1 MGLDNSLVVSRPK
14 RKKPYCF
21 SPILS
26 RFERCDYSNASDEEV
41 YEVFYFR
48 KCWGIRGAILSIL
61 ENQQGDI
68 TSQVLPREI
77 PNLIAILKRFNN
89 EKYWD
94 EWANSIWDYD
104 DIKKNLRRYIRN
116 LYLLRILMFF
126 HPDYE
131 LSFEDSY

>member
-1 MGLDNSLVVSRPK
+1 MGLDNSLIVSRLK
-14 RKKPYCF
+14 RKRPYCF

-26 RFERCDYSNASDEEV
+26 RFKRCDYDCMSEET

-48 KCWGIRGAILSIL
+48 KCWGIRGAILSVL
-61 ENQQGDI
+61 ESHQNNI
-68 TSQVLPREI
+68 SNPVLPREI
-77 PNLIAILKRFNN
+77 PNLIVILKRFNN

-104 DIKKNLRRYIRN
+104 DIKKNLRRYIWN
-116 LYLLRILMFF
+116 LRLLRILMFF
-126 HPDYE
+126 HPDYK

>member
-1 MGLDNSLVVSRPK
+1 MGLDNSLIVSRPK

-48 KCWGIRGAILSIL
+48 KCWGVRRAILSVL
-61 ENQQGDI
+61 ENHKDNI
-68 TSQVLPREI
+68 TNPVLPREI
-77 PNLIAILKRFNN
+77 SNIIAVLKRFDN

-94 EWANSIWDYD
+94 EWASSIWDYS
-104 DIKKNLRRYIRN
+104 DIKKNLRHYIWN
-116 LYLLRILMFF
+116 LRLLRILMFF
-126 HPDYE
+126 HPDYTLE
-131 LSFEDSY
+131 FEDSY

>member
-1 MGLDNSLVVSRPK
+1 MGLDNSLLVSRPK
-14 RKKPYCF
+14 RKRPYCF

-26 RFERCDYSNASDEEV
+26 RFERCDYDGMTEET

-68 TSQVLPREI
+68 TSPVLPREI
-77 PNLIAILKRFNN
+77 PNLITILKRFNN

>member
-1 MGLDNSLVVSRPK
+1 MGLDNSLVVSRSK
-14 RKKPYCF
+14 RKRPYCF

-26 RFERCDYSNASDEEV
+26 RFERCDYNHMSEEV

-61 ENQQGDI
+61 ESHQNNI
-68 TSQVLPREI
+68 STPVLPREI
-77 PNLIAILKRFNN
+77 PNLITILKRFNN
-89 EKYWD
+89 EKYWG

>member
-14 RKKPYCF
+14 RKRPYCF

-26 RFERCDYSNASDEEV
+26 RFERCDYDGMSEET

-68 TSQVLPREI
+68 TSPVLPREI
-77 PNLIAILKRFNN
+77 PNLIAILKRFND

-94 EWANSIWDYD
+94 EWANSIWDYN

>member
-1 MGLDNSLVVSRPK
+1 MGLDNSLIVSRPK
-14 RKKPYCF
+14 RKRPYCF

-26 RFERCDYSNASDEEV
+26 RFERCDYDGMSEET

-68 TSQVLPREI
+68 TSPVLPREI
-77 PNLIAILKRFNN
+77 PNLITILKRFNN

-104 DIKKNLRRYIRN
+104 DIKKNLRRYIQN

>member
-14 RKKPYCF
+14 RKRPYCF

-26 RFERCDYSNASDEEV
+26 RFERCDYDGMSEEV

-68 TSQVLPREI
+68 TSSVLPREI
-77 PNLIAILKRFNN
+77 PNLITILKRFNN

-104 DIKKNLRRYIRN
+104 DIKKNLRRYIWN
-116 LYLLRILMFF
+116 LRLLRILMFF

>member
-14 RKKPYCF
+14 RKRPYCF

-26 RFERCDYSNASDEEV
+26 RFERCDYDGMSEET

>member
-1 MGLDNSLVVSRPK
+1 MGLDNSFLVSRPK
-14 RKKPYCF
+14 REKPYCF

-26 RFERCDYSNASDEEV
+26 RFERCDYDYMSKEV

-61 ENQQGDI
+61 ESHQDNV
-68 TSQVLPREI
+68 TNPVLPREI

-104 DIKKNLRRYIRN
+104 DIKKNLRRYIWN
-116 LYLLRILMFF
+116 LRLLRILMFF
-126 HPDYE
+126 HPDYK

>member
-1 MGLDNSLVVSRPK
+1 MKFFIFVS
-14 RKKPYCF
+14 
-21 SPILS
+21 
-26 RFERCDYSNASDEEV
+26 V
-41 YEVFYFR
+41 GVFA
-48 KCWGIRGAILSIL
+48 GAILSIL

>member
-1 MGLDNSLVVSRPK
+1 MGLDNSLLVSRPK
-14 RKKPYCF
+14 RKRPYCF

-26 RFERCDYSNASDEEV
+26 RFERCDYSSVSKEV

-48 KCWGIRGAILSIL
+48 KCWGVRRAILSVL
-61 ENQQGDI
+61 ENHKDNI
-68 TSQVLPREI
+68 TNPVLPQEI
-77 PNLIAILKRFNN
+77 PNIIAILKRFDN

-104 DIKKNLRRYIRN
+104 DIKKNLRQYIWN
-116 LYLLRILMFF
+116 LRFLRILMFF

>member
-1 MGLDNSLVVSRPK
+1 MGLDNSLLVSRLK

-26 RFERCDYSNASDEEV
+26 RFERCDYDCMSEEV

-48 KCWGIRGAILSIL
+48 KCWGVRGAILSIL
-61 ENQQGDI
+61 ENHQDNI
-68 TSQVLPREI
+68 SNPVLPREI

-94 EWANSIWDYD
+94 EWASSIWDYD
-104 DIKKNLRRYIRN
+104 DMKKNLRRYIWN
-116 LYLLRILMFF
+116 LRLLRILMFF
-126 HPDYE
+126 HPDYK

>member
-1 MGLDNSLVVSRPK
+1 MGLDNSLLVLRPK
-14 RKKPYCF
+14 RKRPYCF

-26 RFERCDYSNASDEEV
+26 RFERCDYNHMSEEV

-61 ENQQGDI
+61 ESHQNNI
-68 TSQVLPREI
+68 STPVLPREI
-77 PNLIAILKRFNN
+77 PNLIVILKRFNN

-131 LSFEDSY
+131 LLFEDSY

>member
-14 RKKPYCF
+14 RKRPYCF

-26 RFERCDYSNASDEEV
+26 RFERCDYSSVSKEV

>member
-1 MGLDNSLVVSRPK
+1 MGLDNSLLVSRPK
-14 RKKPYCF
+14 RKRPYCF

-26 RFERCDYSNASDEEV
+26 RFERCDYDGMSEET

>member
-1 MGLDNSLVVSRPK
+1 MGLDNSLIVSRPK
-14 RKKPYCF
+14 RKRPYCF

-26 RFERCDYSNASDEEV
+26 RFERCDYDDMSEET

-77 PNLIAILKRFNN
+77 PNLITILKRFNN